1 MLHECPLQDKWRYNL
16 MIIIPQSTITLLFY
30 LVTIGF
36 IVALFLT
43 RKKGKR
49 IQKRISVAVSFL
61 YLLLCIYEVIF
72 LF

>member
-1 MLHECPLQDKWRYNL
+1 

-49 IQKRISVAVSFL
+49 IQKRIPVAVSFL